1 MRVLFCIQL
10 IVSLLFTTAFPS
22 LVHAGG
28 KPANLVPIMA
38 LLLCDKTC
46 RLSIEELAAHYAEWA
61 GGRTA
66 SEDRDKLLAEVGKYV
81 AGGAPPYFVES
92 DGEPSLV
99 IPSQGAAFYVLG
111 AMAVVGNSRTAAL
124 WCFAEAVKR
133 DPGNVMYLNNFAFM
147 LMEFEQF
154 CEARKIL
161 KIVVEQAPEFLSAR
175 VNLALADSAL
185 GQYASGGDG
194 LRRAVALFPQ
204 QADYYYLGAQA
215 YHLAGKDYAAWSLAS
230 LGKQYYAG
238 DYDFNSVISGLDYP
252 ATSPGC
258 TMPAS
263 CFWNNTCLDFMVYGS
278 SQPLIDVGAWETNY
292 VTNTLDPA
300 YAHLAETRDQCE
312 QGAANRG
319 QICLDSSPPELA
331 MVCYC
336 RAWIEDAYCDL
347 AYEQAIFGS
356 EAIFHGLLY
365 GRYLQ
370 AQGET
375 QAGLNV
381 IRPLLQPE
389 EYQYLGCKIIE
400 DFALI
405 LDGVAQDER
414 DTLSA
419 QMQYILIARSNL
431 TTIVSSC
438 NAHCSNF
445 ELWLYTSGADF
456 STEPTVCYGPVCVS
470 FDSSGKVSASFAF
483 GPAIKLSYDPLK
495 GNWGFAL
502 GLGVQFGVGQW
513 AAGGAVLIKFDNQKT
528 GVAVTGGALYT
539 SAEQFFGFQRI
550 PVKVSYP

>member
-1 MRVLFCIQL
+1 
-10 IVSLLFTTAFPS
+10 
-22 LVHAGG
+22 
-28 KPANLVPIMA
+28 
-38 LLLCDKTC
+38 
-46 RLSIEELAAHYAEWA
+46 
-61 GGRTA
+61 
-66 SEDRDKLLAEVGKYV
+66 
-81 AGGAPPYFVES
+81 
-92 DGEPSLV
+92 
-99 IPSQGAAFYVLG
+99 
-111 AMAVVGNSRTAAL
+111 MAVVGNSRTAAL
-124 WCFAEAVKR
+124 WSFAEAVKR
-133 DPGNVMYLNNFAFM
+133 NPGSEMYLNNFAFM

-161 KIVVEQAPEFLSAR
+161 EQVTEQAPEFLSAR

-185 GQYASGGDG
+185 GKYARGGDG
-194 LRRAVALFPQ
+194 LRRAVALFPR
-204 QADYYYLGAQA
+204 QADYYSLGAQA
-215 YHLAGKDYAAWSLAS
+215 YHRAGMDYAAWSLAS
-230 LGKQYYAG
+230 LGQQYYSN
-238 DYDFNSVISGLDYP
+238 DYDFNSLISGLDYP

-263 CFWNNTCLDFMVYGS
+263 CLWNDSCLDFMVYGS
-278 SQPLIDVGAWETNY
+278 SQPLIDVGVWKTNY
-292 VTNTLDPA
+292 ENNTLNPE
-300 YAHLAETRDQCE
+300 YVHLAETRDQCR

-319 QICLDSSPPELA
+319 QICLDSSPPELD

-336 RAWIEDAYCDL
+336 RAWIEEAYCDL

-375 QAGLNV
+375 QTGLSG
-381 IRPLLQPE
+381 IMPQLQPA
-389 EYQYLGCKIIE
+389 EYQYLDCKIIE

-405 LDGVAQDER
+405 LDGAAQDER

-419 QMQYILIARSNL
+419 QMQYILIARNNL
-431 TTIVSSC
+431 STIVSAC
-438 NAHCSNF
+438 NANCSNF

-456 STEPTVCYGPVCVS
+456 STEPTICYGPVCVS
-470 FDSSGKVSASFAF
+470 FDSSGKVSVSFAF

-495 GNWGFAL
+495 ENWGFAL

-513 AAGGAVLIKFDNQKT
+513 AAGGAVVVKFDNQKT